1 MNLSMQFD
9 AVSEDLPGNK
19 WLERWNR
26 SWPEYRQWF
35 IQRGGNN
42 GPSKKACEAALT
54 EHMPELLPT
63 WKSLCRLAGD
73 DGLAARFLSTW
84 CPPSYLGGCS
94 LAALSA
100 QGETHLV
107 RNYDLSPQLNEGLLL
122 RSEWTGTAVMGMS
135 EFLWGLSDGINEHG
149 LSVALAYGGSR
160 QTGKGFGIT
169 TILRY
174 LLETCSTVES
184 AVKVLQRIPSHMAY
198 NVMLADDSG
207 ESASVEMKPG
217 GGINIMID
225 SVATNHQLDAKA
237 PEKAAFTKTFERFE
251 HLKEMLDSGIKPAAL
266 ADEFLKAP
274 LFQYGYSESLGTL
287 FTADYDL
294 VAKSLNLR
302 WLDAQWEQSLTDFK
316 ERTRQVS
323 YKVGPDTDHQ
333 SSETPWVVPTSQ
345 SALTIQSPQPYSW
358 LGQLESIE
366 PYAANKPAF
375 LSWISEARA
384 GRANW
389 ATFSNAF
396 THDRY

>member
-9 AVSEDLPGNK
+9 AVSEDLPGHK

-35 IQRGGNN
+35 IQRGGDN
-42 GPSKKACEAALT
+42 GPSKEACEAALT

-63 WKSLCRLAGD
+63 WKSLCRLAGND
-73 DGLAARFLSTW
+73 ELAARFLSTW

-135 EFLWGLSDGINEHG
+135 EFLWGLSDGINQHG

-160 QTGKGFGIT
+160 QTGEGFGIT

-174 LLETCSTVES
+174 LLETCSTVQQC
-184 AVKVLQRIPSHMAY
+184 VKVLHRVPSHMAY
-198 NVMLADDSG
+198 NLMLADDSG
-207 ESASVEMKPG
+207 DNASIEMKPG
-217 GGINIMID
+217 GGISVMID
-225 SVATNHQLDAKA
+225 SVATNHQLDATA

-251 HLKEMLDSGIKPAAL
+251 HLKAIVESGIEPAAL

-274 LFQYGYSESLGTL
+274 LFQYHYSESLGTL
-287 FTADYDL
+287 FTADYNL
-294 VAKSLNLR
+294 IAKSLNLR
-302 WLDAQWEQSLTDFK
+302 WLDGQWQQSLTDFK
-316 ERTRQVS
+316 EQSRPVS
-323 YKVGPDTDHQ
+323 FMAGAGSDNY
-333 SSETPWVVPTSQ
+333 SSATQWIAPTAQ
-345 SALTIQSPQPYSW
+345 AAQPYHW

-366 PYAANKPAF
+366 PYAADKTAF
-375 LSWISEARA
+375 LSWMNEARA
-384 GRANW
+384 GRADW

-396 THDRY
+396 THESY